1 MEESMRRGVQLDFF
15 ASQHLLGD
23 PLHARRGRFLLS
35 GQLHGV
41 VVPIHPA
48 GPLLDQLAC
57 DLIKP
62 NEVGCRINSIA
73 VAFDCEILPKI
84 VYLKTR
90 SEPGRSAKR

>member
-1 MEESMRRGVQLDFF
+1 M
-15 ASQHLLGD
+15 APWCTHLNEL
-23 PLHARRGRFLLS
+23 
-35 GQLHGV
+35 
-41 VVPIHPA
+41 I
-48 GPLLDQLAC
+48 DQLAC